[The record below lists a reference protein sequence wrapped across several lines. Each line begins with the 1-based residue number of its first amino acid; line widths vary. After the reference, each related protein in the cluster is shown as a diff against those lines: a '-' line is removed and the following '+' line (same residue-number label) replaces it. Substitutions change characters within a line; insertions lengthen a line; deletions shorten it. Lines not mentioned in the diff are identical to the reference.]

1 MSRATFTVWAES
13 GPVTALPP
21 ETVIHH
27 HLMGDLLRGDYLL
40 VSTETALALYEAGRL
55 DVWTYGLL
63 NDDVQRDV
71 RDHMRAQVEA
81 KRRGSG
87 SGEGVGQ

>member
-1 MSRATFTVWAES
+1 MTRATFTVWE
-13 GPVTALPP
+13 GLGTVTALPP
-21 ETVIHH
+21 ATVIHH

-81 KRRGSG
+81 KRRGNG
-87 SGEGVGQ
+87 SGEGVGR

>member
-1 MSRATFTVWAES
+1 MNLGTITTWEGLGTVA
-13 GPVTALPP
+13 ALPP

-81 KRRGSG
+81 KRRGNG